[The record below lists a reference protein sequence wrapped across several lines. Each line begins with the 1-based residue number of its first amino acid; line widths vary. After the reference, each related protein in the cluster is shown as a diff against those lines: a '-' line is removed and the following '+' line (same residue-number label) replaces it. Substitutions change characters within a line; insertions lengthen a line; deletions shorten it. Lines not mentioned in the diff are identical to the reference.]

1 MQSIWQ
7 ETKMPQFPRLEG
19 NLNTDVLIIGGGI
32 AGLLTAYYLQQSG
45 VECVVAEKNRIC
57 SGNTGFTTAKIT
69 AQHGL
74 VYQKIAAGFGLEA
87 ARRYYEVNQLAVEE
101 YARLSEGIDCDFIR
115 MENFVYST
123 QNRKK
128 LEAEMEILSRI
139 QARATLVNAVPLPV
153 ATVGAVCF
161 AGQAQFDPL
170 KFLSGIAENLH
181 ILENTFVR
189 ELVGTDARTD
199 TGTIHAR
206 RIVCAT
212 HFPMI
217 NKHGSF
223 FLKLYQHRSYV
234 IALENAQK
242 LDGMYVDEADS
253 GLSFRNA
260 HGKLLLGGGGGH
272 TGSPCGAWEELRQF
286 ANVHYPEARETGH
299 WAAQDCMSLDGM
311 PYVGQYSARTR
322 DFYVAAGFNKWGMTG
337 AMAAAWILRDQ
348 LLGRKNEY
356 GELLSPSRSILRRQ
370 LWVNGIHA
378 AGNLLKPTRPRC
390 PHMGC
395 ALVWNPAEHS
405 WDCPC
410 HGSRFAKDG
419 RLLENPANG
428 DLR

>member
-7 ETKMPQFPRLEG
+7 ETQMPQFPRLEG

-74 VYQKIAAGFGLEA
+74 VYQKIAANHGLEA

-101 YARLSEGIDCDFIR
+101 YARLSEGINCDFIR
-115 MENFVYST
+115 MNNYVYSI

-139 QARATLVNAVPLPV
+139 QASATLVDAVPLPI
-153 ATVGAVCF
+153 AAVGAVCF

-170 KFLSGIAENLH
+170 QFLSGIAGNLH

-206 RIVCAT
+206 RVVCAT

-217 NKHGSF
+217 NKHGSYF
-223 FLKLYQHRSYV
+223 FKLYQHRSYV

-242 LDGMYVDEADS
+242 LDGMYVDEADT

-260 HGKLLLGGGGGH
+260 RGRLLLGGGGGH
-272 TGSPCGAWEELRQF
+272 TGSPCIAWEELRQF
-286 ANVHYPEARETGH
+286 ANAHYPEAQETGH

-311 PYVGQYSARTR
+311 PYVGRYSARTR
-322 DFYVAAGFNKWGMTG
+322 NFYVATGFNKWGMTG